1 MQWMIAINWG
11 REAMLT
17 NKIPNCAFL
26 RGQKGETSLKKRQIG
41 AAMGNAIGSLTVAVA
56 PSQHLMNGQRSGQPT
71 ACSCRSRTYPEAS

>member
-1 MQWMIAINWG
+1 
-11 REAMLT
+11 MLT

-56 PSQHLMNGQRSGQPT
+56 PSQHLMNGMSAANIRYDFSVMKDT
-71 ACSCRSRTYPEAS
+71 SH